1 MADPIYYVNGIFVS
15 ASQASLP
22 VGDLAI
28 QRGYGIFESLRT
40 YGGRPF
46 RLDDHLVR
54 LEGSAQ
60 TLGLKMP
67 WSREQLGALVWDTL
81 SRNDFD
87 EASIR
92 LLVTGGESQN
102 FTTPSGIPSLVIMVN
117 PLQSYPRAA
126 YEQGVSVITA
136 QVERNFP
143 IAKTINYVSGMVA
156 LQRAREQDPAV
167 NELIYVDRDGLVTEG
182 FISNIFLFKEDMLVT
197 PGRNILFGVTRQ
209 VVLEL
214 AASLFEVQV
223 RDLSLQELQDAN
235 EVFST
240 GSVREIMPVVRV
252 DQGIIADGLPG
263 PRTMA
268 LMAAFRKMSVT
279 WVASHGTGGVDARPA
294 D

>member
-1 MADPIYYVNGIFVS
+1 MADAIYYVNGNFVP

-46 RLDDHLVR
+46 RLEDHLIR

-60 TLGLKMP
+60 TLALELP
-67 WSREQLGALVWDTL
+67 WSRSDLGELVWETL
-81 SRNDFD
+81 SRNPFD

-92 LLVTGGESQN
+92 LLVTGGESDN
-102 FTTPSGIPSLVIMVN
+102 FTTPTGGPGLVIMVN
-117 PLQSYPRAA
+117 PLHPYPTQT
-126 YEQGVSVITA
+126 YQQGVGVVTA
-136 QVERNFP
+136 QVERHFP
-143 IAKTINYVSGMVA
+143 VAKTINYVSGMVA
-156 LQRAREQDPAV
+156 LEKARQKDPAV

-182 FISNIFLFKEDMLVT
+182 FISNIFAFLEDTLVT

-214 AASLFEVQV
+214 AGLLFEVQV
-223 RDLSLQELQDAN
+223 RDLSLRELQGAS

-240 GSVREIMPVVRV
+240 GSVREIMPVVRIDEV
-252 DQGIIADGLPG
+252 VIADGVPG
-263 PRTMA
+263 RRTRA
-268 LMAAFRKMSVT
+268 LMGAFREMIKH
-279 WVASHGTGGVDARPA
+279 WVETGGANRTPGG
-294 D
+294 